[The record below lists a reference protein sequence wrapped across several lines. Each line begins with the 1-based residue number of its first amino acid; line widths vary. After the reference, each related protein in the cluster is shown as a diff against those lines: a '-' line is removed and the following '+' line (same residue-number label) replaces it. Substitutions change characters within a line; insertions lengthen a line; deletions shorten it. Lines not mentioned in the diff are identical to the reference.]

1 MHVLTVCY
9 GHPADPA
16 AFDAYYT
23 STHAPLAEKI
33 PGMAS
38 FTYRHCESLDG
49 SQPPYYLIAELSFP
63 SREAMKRRPGLAR
76 EPGRGRRRAE
86 LRHRRRHHVRRLRL
100 SQADTSLREEEDH
113 LFQGEAPGPGATP
126 PATASIPSP
135 TTASSGRALA
145 IPRTGQTNW
154 L

>member
-38 FTYRHCESLDG
+38 FTHRHCVSLDG
-49 SQPPYYLIAELSFP
+49 SQPPYYLLAELSFP
-63 SREAMKRRPGLAR
+63 SREAMNAALTSP
-76 EPGRGRRRAE
+76 E
-86 LRHRRRHHVRRLRL
+86 
-100 SQADTSLREEEDH
+100 SQA
-113 LFQGEAPGPGATP
+113 
-126 PATASIPSP
+126 ATADVPNF
-135 TTASSGRALA
+135 A
-145 IPRTGQTNW
+145 TGGVTIFVAHD
-154 L
+154 

>member
-23 STHAPLAEKI
+23 STHVPLAEKT

-49 SQPPYYLIAELSFP
+49 SQPPYHLIAELSFP
-63 SREAMKRRPGLAR
+63 SREAMNAALASP
-76 EPGRGRRRAE
+76 E
-86 LRHRRRHHVRRLRL
+86 
-100 SQADTSLREEEDH
+100 SQA
-113 LFQGEAPGPGATP
+113 AGA
-126 PATASIPSP
+126 ARI
-135 TTASSGRALA
+135 R
-145 IPRTGQTNW
+145 
-154 L
+154 

>member
-38 FTYRHCESLDG
+38 YTYRHIASLDG
-49 SQPPYYLIAELSFP
+49 TQPPYYLIAELSFP
-63 SREAMKRRPGLAR
+63 SQEAMD
-76 EPGRGRRRAE
+76 
-86 LRHRRRHHVRRLRL
+86 V
-100 SQADTSLREEEDH
+100 SQGSPEAQAAAADVPN
-113 LFQGEAPGPGATP
+113 FATGGVTMFV
-126 PATASIPSP
+126 AHD
-135 TTASSGRALA
+135 
-145 IPRTGQTNW
+145 
-154 L
+154 